1 MSLANFD
8 GIRDVKQTSSAIGP
22 GIGIG
27 IGGVLSSQATGVHS
41 GLRHSEARPHTEGGA
56 LLYFQ

>member
-22 GIGIG
+22 GIG